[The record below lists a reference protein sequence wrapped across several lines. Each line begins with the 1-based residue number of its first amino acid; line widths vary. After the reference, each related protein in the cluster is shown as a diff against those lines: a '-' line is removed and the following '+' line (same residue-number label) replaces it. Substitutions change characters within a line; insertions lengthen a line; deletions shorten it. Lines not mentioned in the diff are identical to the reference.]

1 MQIYAPGLSSRQSL
15 SCTFMVMKDTQKSVS
30 KRLET
35 IHVRLPET
43 VAADLREVAEQERR
57 PISNLAAFLIEQ
69 GLEQR
74 KTGRKV

>member
-1 MQIYAPGLSSRQSL
+1 MPPLRKGRQMR
-15 SCTFMVMKDTQKSVS
+15 SCTFMAMRDAQKSGS

-43 VAADLREVAEQERR
+43 VAADLRRAAEQERR

-69 GLEQR
+69 GLEQW
-74 KTGRKV
+74 KAAQKA